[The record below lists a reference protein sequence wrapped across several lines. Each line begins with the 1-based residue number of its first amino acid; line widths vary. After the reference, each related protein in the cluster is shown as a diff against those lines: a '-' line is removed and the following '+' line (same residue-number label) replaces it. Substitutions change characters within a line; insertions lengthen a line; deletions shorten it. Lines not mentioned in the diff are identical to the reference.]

1 MNHIR
6 IGRPHLVAA
15 PTDAPASPAS
25 AALTAV
31 MVPSARTFTRT
42 SAKMA
47 AHASKYDGK
56 YY

>member
-6 IGRPHLVAA
+6 IGHPHLVAA

-25 AALTAV
+25 VALTAV
-31 MVPSARTFTRT
+31 MVHSARTSIRT

-47 AHASKYDGK
+47 ALASKYRGM
-56 YY
+56 